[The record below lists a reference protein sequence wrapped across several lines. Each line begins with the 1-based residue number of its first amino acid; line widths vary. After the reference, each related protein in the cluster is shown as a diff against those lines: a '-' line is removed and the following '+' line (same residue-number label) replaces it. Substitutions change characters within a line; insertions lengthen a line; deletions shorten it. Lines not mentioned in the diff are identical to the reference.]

1 LDSISNFDL
10 LLVLKENAQ
19 DHEHHNAHDNNDHAT
34 KEKTHEFTG
43 RGTRHGHF
51 PSTAKVDLG
60 DFSSKR

>member
-10 LLVLKENAQ
+10 LLAMEEIAQ
-19 DHEHHNAHDNNDHAT
+19 DHEHHKEHDNNHHAT

-43 RGTRHGHF
+43 GGTRHGHF

-60 DFSSKR
+60 DLSSKG